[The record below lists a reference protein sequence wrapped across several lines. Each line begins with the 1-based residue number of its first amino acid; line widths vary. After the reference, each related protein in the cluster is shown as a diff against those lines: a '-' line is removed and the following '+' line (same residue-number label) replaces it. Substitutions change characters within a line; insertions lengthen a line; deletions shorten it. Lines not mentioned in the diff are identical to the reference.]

1 MPLYP
6 ENIARCQHIR
16 VNGTQCGS
24 PALRRQTF
32 CYYHTQWRPQR
43 IEINSNVQQGPATVT
58 LPTLEDANS
67 IQMGL
72 AEVMRLLVARQIDHR
87 TAGLLLYAL
96 QTASAN
102 LKHTSFEPKQPTQVV
117 IDQESVAQRP
127 LGATAWSAVEGRKY
141 DEVTEE
147 DVAEKSDGEASFD
160 SMLSHLIAR
169 AALDP
174 VFRDERT
181 ENALVRQ
188 KEIAAT

>member
-1 MPLYP
+1 
-6 ENIARCQHIR
+6 
-16 VNGTQCGS
+16 
-24 PALRRQTF
+24 
-32 CYYHTQWRPQR
+32 
-43 IEINSNVQQGPATVT
+43 
-58 LPTLEDANS
+58 
-67 IQMGL
+67 
-72 AEVMRLLVARQIDHR
+72 
-87 TAGLLLYAL
+87 
-96 QTASAN
+96 
-102 LKHTSFEPKQPTQVV
+102 VV

-147 DVAEKSDGEASFD
+147 DVAENSDGEASFD

-188 KEIAAT
+188 KEIAGT